1 MLRRVLIASTV
12 LILGQTR
19 AQPRFEAFW
28 ESWSSYMFPDDKEH
42 NPWFL
47 DLGDINS
54 GGAGFIGGPNVVT
67 VTSADFC
74 VEGCQENYPDEFCSK
89 YPPEGIPNKP
99 RSVDDWGTKFNI
111 TSEVLTKGIAE
122 IQSRGGKV
130 ILSYGMEW
138 DAGISAQNGGGDRYL
153 EEIPLNAH
161 KFAARVKKNVE
172 DWNFDGVDFFNWAID
187 HSQFWDDSCPGS
199 CQDDFDKPELHTWN
213 RPGHSVVYHSLVIRA
228 VREALGP
235 TKTISYTKSRPYL
248 NKYSMPSDTGAD
260 RFSNAVITS
269 THPFLDFITVGADTG
284 GTAGTENRRQTR
296 EELQAFG
303 IPLSKVGF
311 LIDTYRQSQHWPTNA
326 ELEDVIN
333 EVKAYGMAGVGLSSI
348 NMENNEMRGN
358 FARMVAELLYL

>member
-1 MLRRVLIASTV
+1 MMLRLLVVSTV
-12 LILGQTR
+12 LILGEAS

-28 ESWSSYMFPDDKEH
+28 ESWASYMYPDDKPH
-42 NPWFL
+42 NPWYL

-67 VTSADFC
+67 VMGADFC

-122 IQSRGGKV
+122 IQARGGKV
-130 ILSYGMEW
+130 ILSYGMDW
-138 DAGISAQNGGGDRYL
+138 TNGISAQNGGGDRYL
-153 EEIPLNAH
+153 EEIPLNAR

-172 DWNFDGVDFFNWAID
+172 DWNFDGVDFFNLD
-187 HSQFWDDSCPGS
+187 HDNAQYWDSKCPGT
-199 CQDDFDKPELHTWN
+199 CQDDPDPYDDRWN
-213 RPGHSVVYHSLVIRA
+213 QPGHSVVYHSLVIRA

-235 TKTISYTKSRPYL
+235 TKTISYTKLRPYI
-248 NKYSMPSDTGAD
+248 SDGLD
-260 RFSNAVITS
+260 VGVPNAVIAA
-269 THPFLDFITVGADTG
+269 THPFLDFITVGATYD
-284 GTAGTENRRQTR
+284 TENRRLTR

-303 IPLSKVGF
+303 IPMSKVGF
-311 LIDTYRQSQHWPTNA
+311 LIETNGVSQGWPWHGWPTNA
-326 ELEDVIN
+326 EVEDLIN
-333 EVKAYGMAGVGLSSI
+333 EVKAYGMAGVGLSNI
-348 NMENNEMRGN
+348 NMENNQMHGN

>member
-1 MLRRVLIASTV
+1 MMLRLLIVSTV
-12 LILGQTR
+12 LVLGLPYQTS

-28 ESWSSYMFPDDKEH
+28 ESSYSYSFPDPDDKPH

-54 GGAGFIGGPNVVT
+54 GGPGFIGGPNVVT
-67 VTSADFC
+67 VMGADFC

-89 YPPEGIPNKP
+89 YPPEGIPAKP

-122 IQSRGGKV
+122 IQARGGKV
-130 ILSYGMEW
+130 ILSYGMN
-138 DAGISAQNGGGDRYL
+138 GISAQNGGGDRYL
-153 EEIPLNAH
+153 EEIPLNAQ

-172 DWNFDGVDFFNWAID
+172 DWNFDGVDFFNLD
-187 HSQFWDDSCPGS
+187 SDPNQYWDDSCPGS
-199 CQDDFDKPELHTWN
+199 CQDEVNAPMYRWN
-213 RPGHSVVYHSLVIRA
+213 KPGHSVVYHSLVIRA
-228 VREALGP
+228 VREVLGP
-235 TKTISYTKSRPYL
+235 TKTISYTKSRPYISSRDQPY
-248 NKYSMPSDTGAD
+248 NMD
-260 RFSNAVITS
+260 RVPNAVIAAS
-269 THPFLDFITVGADTG
+269 HPFLDFITVGASYD
-284 GTAGTENRRQTR
+284 TENRRETR

-311 LIDTYRQSQHWPTNA
+311 LVTTNIQSQYWPTNV
-326 ELEDVIN
+326 EVEDVIN
-333 EVKAYGMAGVGLSSI
+333 EVKDYGMGGVGLYHI